1 MGDNVG
7 QTLRTFSCP
16 IDTFVKADPAS
27 VPLASRVPIA
37 ASFRAASSAR
47 LIIMIA
53 ADVGIHGRSGR
64 MLLRGLR
71 NFRSIRSQVLE
82 QFDSEGNR
90 SVWSISLTKSSDSF
104 LGGTAN
110 PVP

>member
-1 MGDNVG
+1 MGNNVG

-16 IDTFVKADPAS
+16 IDTFVKADSAS
-27 VPLASRVPIA
+27 VTLASIVFVA
-37 ASFRAASSAR
+37 ASSRAASSAR

-53 ADVGIHGRSGR
+53 AGVGIHGRSGR
-64 MLLRGLR
+64 ALLRGRCQLC
-71 NFRSIRSQVLE
+71 SIGSQVLE

-90 SVWSISLTKSSDSF
+90 IVWSISLTKSSDSF